1 MLNKLRQRWLCITTR
16 NFWRVVNLKEF
27 KTREIL
33 KCLKFNNPE
42 LYAEYT
48 LYVLR
53 NKHRDSYDQI
63 SLDDFLYLKKLKGI
77 EKDCFDTEIERKISI
92 FCDVLQ
98 MLERSH
104 HDITD
109 EYWRHPKDLI
119 AIHDRLVAEREVADK
134 ARKMAE
140 LKKMAPKLRAIKN
153 KFSV

>member
-1 MLNKLRQRWLCITTR
+1 
-16 NFWRVVNLKEF
+16 
-27 KTREIL
+27 
-33 KCLKFNNPE
+33 
-42 LYAEYT
+42 
-48 LYVLR
+48 
-53 NKHRDSYDQI
+53 
-63 SLDDFLYLKKLKGI
+63 
-77 EKDCFDTEIERKISI
+77 
-92 FCDVLQ
+92 